1 MKRPMVMRLVFA
13 GLLALFSVQ
22 ALVSGDVSDEGLRF
36 RQEHAG
42 KEGVIVLPSG
52 LQYRIL
58 SEGDGR
64 KPSPTDSVEVYYRG
78 TLINGREFDAADII
92 RPPVVFRID
101 GLIPGWIEALQL
113 MTEGSVW
120 EIVLPPHLGYGERGS
135 GAKIPPNATLVFE
148 MELVRIR

>member
-1 MKRPMVMRLVFA
+1 MSACVGVPSCIWGQGA
-13 GLLALFSVQ
+13 SDDGL
-22 ALVSGDVSDEGLRF
+22 GF
-36 RQEHAG
+36 RQAHAAMDG
-42 KEGVIVLPSG
+42 TIVLPSG

-64 KPSPTDSVEVYYRG
+64 KPSPTDYVEVYYRG

-101 GLIPGWIEALQL
+101 GLIPGWIEALPL

-120 EIVLPPHLGYGERGS
+120 ELVIPPHLAYGEKGS
-135 GAKIPPNATLVFE
+135 GARIPPNATLVFE